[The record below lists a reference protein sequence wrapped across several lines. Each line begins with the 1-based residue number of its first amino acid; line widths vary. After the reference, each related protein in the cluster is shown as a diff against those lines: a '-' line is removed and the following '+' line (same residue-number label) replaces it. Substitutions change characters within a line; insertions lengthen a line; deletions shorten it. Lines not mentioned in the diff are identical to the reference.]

1 MAAQE
6 DETVMYVYH
15 PHELTLKGKNRPQ
28 FENQLTQNLREQM
41 KAQGVN
47 VIKIEKITGRHFLI
61 APASDEEKVREVSPR
76 VFGIVNFARCYR
88 CDRDFELL
96 KSEVL
101 EHFESLL
108 ASRPIGSFRVECSRV
123 DKRYNLQSPVIC
135 KEIGAVIHDELKIP
149 VNLEKPEITLH
160 IEVLND
166 KFVYFYE
173 RIPGALGLPVHT
185 SGNIACLLSGGF
197 DSPVA
202 VWMMM
207 RRGCKVTLVHFH
219 SAPFGEWKSSVTKI
233 RRIVKQLHLYG
244 GPTKFFAIPIGELQ
258 RQIANLAPEKLR
270 VTLYRRLMMRVAKK
284 IAETHKCSALATGDS
299 LGQVASQTID
309 SMTSI
314 QSVVTPMLIFRPLLA
329 FCKEEIM
336 DRARQIGTHDIS
348 AMSGGDCCSH
358 MLPKKVATKPTIE
371 DAEEGEKNLNIEE
384 MVESAIQ
391 AAVLMDI
398 NDPWNE
404 DDKDEDAVC
413 PFTLGPVKNDDQDD
427 QDEKEDENEE
437 GAENDDDDENE

>member
-1 MAAQE
+1 
-6 DETVMYVYH
+6 
-15 PHELTLKGKNRPQ
+15 
-28 FENQLTQNLREQM
+28 
-41 KAQGVN
+41 
-47 VIKIEKITGRHFLI
+47 
-61 APASDEEKVREVSPR
+61 
-76 VFGIVNFARCYR
+76 
-88 CDRDFELL
+88 
-96 KSEVL
+96 
-101 EHFESLL
+101 
-108 ASRPIGSFRVECSRV
+108 
-123 DKRYNLQSPVIC
+123 
-135 KEIGAVIHDELKIP
+135 
-149 VNLEKPEITLH
+149 
-160 IEVLND
+160 
-166 KFVYFYE
+166 
-173 RIPGALGLPVHT
+173 
-185 SGNIACLLSGGF
+185 
-197 DSPVA
+197 
-202 VWMMM
+202 
-207 RRGCKVTLVHFH
+207 
-219 SAPFGEWKSSVTKI
+219 
-233 RRIVKQLHLYG
+233 
-244 GPTKFFAIPIGELQ
+244 
-258 RQIANLAPEKLR
+258 
-270 VTLYRRLMMRVAKK
+270 MMRVAKK